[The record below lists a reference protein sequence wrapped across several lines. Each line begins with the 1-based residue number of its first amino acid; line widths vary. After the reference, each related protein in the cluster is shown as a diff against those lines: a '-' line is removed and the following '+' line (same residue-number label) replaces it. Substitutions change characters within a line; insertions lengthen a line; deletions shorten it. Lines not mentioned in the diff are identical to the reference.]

1 MMKWTSS
8 NSSLNSP
15 NDRKSVFYTN
25 TEVTG
30 IIKVNRKIT
39 ISIRLTL
46 KNEKYVAWKWD
57 IKFLCH
63 FRAWRNRSR
72 NRLRKW
78 INIIKYIEL
87 INWIKYVS
95 FSRRHEQYCIHFHS
109 YLCDIFEQ
117 IPVDDWKYLILNWN
131 CFLLWTFR
139 PVVSVVSNLC
149 YLFFQF
155 NFFCSFHCESFLF
168 LLFSHTKYCEIWPW
182 IG

>member
-57 IKFLCH
+57 IKLLCH

-95 FSRRHEQYCIHFHS
+95 FSRRHEQYCIHFPLIS
-109 YLCDIFEQ
+109 LWYIWTNTSWWLKIFDIKLKLFST
-117 IPVDDWKYLILNWN
+117 LNIQACCFCCFKSMLFVFPIQFFFVASIVRAF
-131 CFLLWTFR
+131 CFL
-139 PVVSVVSNLC
+139 C
-149 YLFFQF
+149 
-155 NFFCSFHCESFLF
+155 FHTQNIVKFDHE
-168 LLFSHTKYCEIWPW
+168 
-182 IG
+182 